1 MNYDKNTEKLKNFLL
16 ELSLL
21 NNELFGENKEE
32 VKEKAREIEGIY
44 SGDFRHSYS
53 DIFSTITEI
62 YNKENCNEAILL
74 SNLKVLK
81 KYIDKEKA
89 ETEISRKFLKLYDH
103 VNLDVS
109 RLVYTNKIVSK
120 IDRDK
125 KDIWDEVNRRCTEL
139 EENLE
144 KAQNKHAHFEEE
156 LRNAHK
162 SYVTILG
169 IFASIVLTF
178 VAGISFSSSVL
189 QNINAVSVYRLT
201 AVCILIAA
209 TLINIIYMLL
219 SFINIQILSGS
230 KRFLNIKIVNIT
242 IAGGSFALFIFWI
255 FNKYYWR

>member
-1 MNYDKNTEKLKNFLL
+1 MNYDINTEKIKIFLL

-21 NNELFGENKEE
+21 NNEPFGENKEE

-62 YNKENCNEAILL
+62 CNKENCNEAILL

-89 ETEISRKFLKLYDH
+89 ETEISKKFLKLYDH

-109 RLVYTNKIVSK
+109 RLVYTNKIVSR
-120 IDRDK
+120 IDIDK

-144 KAQNKHAHFEEE
+144 KTQNKHAHFEEE
-156 LRNAHK
+156 LRNSHK
-162 SYVTILG
+162 SYVPILG

>member
-21 NNELFGENKEE
+21 NNGLFGENKEE
-32 VKEKAREIEGIY
+32 VKEKAKEIEGIY

-89 ETEISRKFLKLYDH
+89 ETEISKKFLKLYDH

-109 RLVYTNKIVSK
+109 RLVYTNKIVSR

-125 KDIWDEVNRRCTEL
+125 KDLWDEVNRRCTEL

-162 SYVTILG
+162 SYVPILG

>member
-21 NNELFGENKEE
+21 NNGLFGENKEE
-32 VKEKAREIEGIY
+32 VKEKAKEIEGIY

-89 ETEISRKFLKLYDH
+89 ETEISKKFLKLYDH

-109 RLVYTNKIVSK
+109 RLVYTNKIVSR

-125 KDIWDEVNRRCTEL
+125 KDLWDEVNMRCTEL

>member
-21 NNELFGENKEE
+21 NNEPFGENKEE

-109 RLVYTNKIVSK
+109 RLVYTNKIVSR
-120 IDRDK
+120 IDIDK

-156 LRNAHK
+156 LRNSHK
-162 SYVTILG
+162 SYVPILG

>member
-21 NNELFGENKEE
+21 NNGLFGENKEE
-32 VKEKAREIEGIY
+32 VKEKAKEIEGIY

-89 ETEISRKFLKLYDH
+89 ETEISKKFLKLYDH

-109 RLVYTNKIVSK
+109 RLVYTNKIVSR

-125 KDIWDEVNRRCTEL
+125 KDLWDEVNMRCTEL

-144 KAQNKHAHFEEE
+144 KAQE
-156 LRNAHK
+156 LRNSHK

>member
-21 NNELFGENKEE
+21 NNEPFGENKEE

-89 ETEISRKFLKLYDH
+89 ETEISKKFLKLYDH

-109 RLVYTNKIVSK
+109 RLVYTNKIVSR
-120 IDRDK
+120 IDIDK

-156 LRNAHK
+156 LRNSHK
-162 SYVTILG
+162 SYVPILG

>member
-32 VKEKAREIEGIY
+32 VKEKAKEIEGIY

-109 RLVYTNKIVSK
+109 RLVYTNKIVSR

-125 KDIWDEVNRRCTEL
+125 KDLWDEVNRRCTEF

-144 KAQNKHAHFEEE
+144 KAQNKHADFEEE
-156 LRNAHK
+156 LRNSHK

>member
-21 NNELFGENKEE
+21 NNEPFGENKEE

-89 ETEISRKFLKLYDH
+89 ETEISKKFLKLYDH

-109 RLVYTNKIVSK
+109 RLVYTNKIVSR

-156 LRNAHK
+156 LRNSHK
-162 SYVTILG
+162 SYVPILG

>member
-109 RLVYTNKIVSK
+109 RLVYTNKIVSR

-162 SYVTILG
+162 SYVT
-169 IFASIVLTF
+169 T
-178 VAGISFSSSVL
+178 
-189 QNINAVSVYRLT
+189 
-201 AVCILIAA
+201 
-209 TLINIIYMLL
+209 
-219 SFINIQILSGS
+219 
-230 KRFLNIKIVNIT
+230 
-242 IAGGSFALFIFWI
+242 
-255 FNKYYWR
+255 

>member
-1 MNYDKNTEKLKNFLL
+1 M
-16 ELSLL
+16 
-21 NNELFGENKEE
+21 
-32 VKEKAREIEGIY
+32 IY
-44 SGDFRHSYS
+44 
-53 DIFSTITEI
+53 
-62 YNKENCNEAILL
+62 IL
-74 SNLKVLK
+74 
-81 KYIDKEKA
+81 YIDKEKA

-109 RLVYTNKIVSK
+109 RLVYTNKIVSR

-156 LRNAHK
+156 LRNSHK
-162 SYVTILG
+162 SYVPILG

>member
-1 MNYDKNTEKLKNFLL
+1 M
-16 ELSLL
+16 
-21 NNELFGENKEE
+21 EN
-32 VKEKAREIEGIY
+32 
-44 SGDFRHSYS
+44 
-53 DIFSTITEI
+53 
-62 YNKENCNEAILL
+62 
-74 SNLKVLK
+74 
-81 KYIDKEKA
+81 
-89 ETEISRKFLKLYDH
+89 
-103 VNLDVS
+103 
-109 RLVYTNKIVSK
+109 
-120 IDRDK
+120 
-125 KDIWDEVNRRCTEL
+125 
-139 EENLE
+139 
-144 KAQNKHAHFEEE
+144 AQNKHAHFEEE
-156 LRNAHK
+156 LRNSHK
-162 SYVTILG
+162 SYETILG

>member
-1 MNYDKNTEKLKNFLL
+1 
-16 ELSLL
+16 
-21 NNELFGENKEE
+21 
-32 VKEKAREIEGIY
+32 
-44 SGDFRHSYS
+44 
-53 DIFSTITEI
+53 
-62 YNKENCNEAILL
+62 
-74 SNLKVLK
+74 VLK

-89 ETEISRKFLKLYDH
+89 ETEISKKFLKLYDH

-109 RLVYTNKIVSK
+109 RLVYTNKIVSR

-125 KDIWDEVNRRCTEL
+125 KDLWDEVNRRCTEL

-156 LRNAHK
+156 LRNSHK

>member
-32 VKEKAREIEGIY
+32 VKEKAKEIEGIY

-89 ETEISRKFLKLYDH
+89 ETEISKKFLKLYDH

-109 RLVYTNKIVSK
+109 RLVYTNKIVSR
-120 IDRDK
+120 IDIDK

-156 LRNAHK
+156 LRNSHK
-162 SYVTILG
+162 SYVPILG

-230 KRFLNIKIVNIT
+230 KRFLNIKIVNLT

>member
-109 RLVYTNKIVSK
+109 RLVYTNKIVSR

-156 LRNAHK
+156 LRNSHK
-162 SYVTILG
+162 SYVPILG

>member
-109 RLVYTNKIVSK
+109 RLVYTNKIVSR

-156 LRNAHK
+156 LRKAHK

>member
-32 VKEKAREIEGIY
+32 VKEKAKEIEGIY

-109 RLVYTNKIVSK
+109 RLVYTNKIVSR

-125 KDIWDEVNRRCTEL
+125 KDLWDEVNRRCTEF

-144 KAQNKHAHFEEE
+144 KAQNKHADFEEE
-156 LRNAHK
+156 LRNSHK

-255 FNKYYWR
+255 FNKYY

>member
-89 ETEISRKFLKLYDH
+89 ETEISKKFLKLYDH

-109 RLVYTNKIVSK
+109 RLVYTNKIVSR

-125 KDIWDEVNRRCTEL
+125 KDLWDEVNMRCTEL

-156 LRNAHK
+156 LRNSHK
-162 SYVTILG
+162 SYETILG

-255 FNKYYWR
+255 FNKYY

>member
-32 VKEKAREIEGIY
+32 VKEKAKEIEGIY

-109 RLVYTNKIVSK
+109 RLVYTNKIVSR
-120 IDRDK
+120 IDIDK

-156 LRNAHK
+156 LRNSHK
-162 SYVTILG
+162 SYVPILG

-230 KRFLNIKIVNIT
+230 KRFLNIKIVNLT